1 MKGSV
6 VTSASD
12 LASVALFAAGVA
24 TVVLRSIRR
33 LLP

>member
-12 LASVALFAAGVA
+12 LASVALFAAGIA
-24 TVVLRSIRR
+24 TVVLRSIRWM
-33 LLP
+33 LP

>member
-1 MKGSV
+1 MKESA

-12 LASVALFAAGVA
+12 VASIALFAAGVA